1 MGQRSQLYIR
11 MNNIGKCYFDS
22 IEIDNPNS
30 ERWRDNVHGYVTEK
44 ERHEKWIKLFGNENT
59 IIVGFH
65 HQWLYGKSFVLVASM
80 ILNMNK
86 VLMGKSEYEVNPFG
100 FSNWSNVNH
109 SLPRNVYSPIDA
121 INYLQAFIS
130 NLFDFEL
137 IKYSQE
143 GIQRYS
149 LLNGEDYENGDLI
162 TRFDNGDNN
171 DGVLIVDMLEN
182 KYCFV
187 DVNGNEEGKFKHLN
201 PVDAHT
207 YLKTYYAETEE
218 DCSEEDIT
226 EKKPKFKG
234 HIRIN
239 KKFIKRFKGFKTLS
253 VQELINIFPVMDE
266 EISEANKIC
275 NRIKKQIV

>member
-1 MGQRSQLYIR
+1 MGQKSQLYIR

-22 IEIDNPNS
+22 MEIDNPNS
-30 ERWRDNVHGYVTEK
+30 EKWRDNVQGYVIEK
-44 ERHEKWIKLFGNENT
+44 EKHENWIKLFGNENT

-86 VLMGKSEYEVNPFG
+86 VLLGQNEYEINPFSFTSWNTKTSG
-100 FSNWSNVNH
+100 Q
-109 SLPRNVYSPIDA
+109 LPRNCDSPIDA
-121 INYLQAFIS
+121 INYLQIYMS
-130 NLFDFEL
+130 NLFDYEL
-137 IKYSQE
+137 SQYARQ
-143 GIQRYS
+143 GIERFT

-187 DVNGNEEGKFKHLN
+187 DIYGRSEKLKKLN
-201 PVDAHT
+201 PVDAHA

-218 DCSEEDIT
+218 DCEKEEIA
-226 EKKPKFKG
+226 EKKPKFKL
-234 HIRIN
+234 HTRIN
-239 KKFIKRFKGFKTLS
+239 KKFLKRFKGFKTLS
-253 VQELINIFPVMDE
+253 VQELISIFPVME
-266 EISEANKIC
+266 NEINEANKIVT
-275 NRIKKQIV
+275 QL

>member
-1 MGQRSQLYIR
+1 MGQRSQIYFR

-22 IEIDNPNS
+22 MEIDNPNS
-30 ERWRDNVHGYVTEK
+30 ERWRDNVQGYVIEK
-44 ERHEKWIKLFGNENT
+44 EKHENWIKLFGNENT

-86 VLMGKSEYEVNPFG
+86 ILLGKNEYEINPFN
-100 FSNWSNVNH
+100 FANWNMTKNGH
-109 SLPRNVYSPIDA
+109 LPRNCDNPMDA
-121 INYLQAFIS
+121 INYLQIFIS
-130 NLFDFEL
+130 NLFDYEL
-137 IKYSQE
+137 SKYARE
-143 GIQRYS
+143 GIERYT
-149 LLNGEDYENGDLI
+149 LLNGHDYEDGALI
-162 TRFDNGDNN
+162 TRFDEGDNN

-187 DVNGNEEGKFKHLN
+187 DVNARSEKIKKLN

-218 DCSEEDIT
+218 DCEKEEIE

-239 KKFIKRFKGFKTLS
+239 KKFLKRFKGFKTLS

-266 EISEANKIC
+266 EINEANKIC
-275 NRIKKQIV
+275 NAVVN